1 MLGIT
6 VVSFDNKR
14 AEYSIYDVE
23 VFALRGYINENFWEE
38 VTTFG
43 EIKAKV
49 NFSTLLAYVES

>member
-6 VVSFDNKR
+6 VVSSDNKR

-23 VFALRGYINENFWEE
+23 VFALRGYIDENFWEE

-49 NFSTLLAYVES
+49 NFSTLLDYVES

>member
-6 VVSFDNKR
+6 VVSSDNKR